1 MRLIFIIQKMIKTNH
16 LLFLLYLSLALNA
29 ISFAQFEEQEMD
41 PVFQM
46 EDFVVTASRFGQ
58 SLSELS
64 PSVSAFPKKT
74 IEEGLYLNV
83 RDVLNQIP
91 GLHIA
96 ANGGMGKVSSM
107 FTRGSESNHTAILLN
122 GRRMPTGASGQY
134 DLGNLSLSNVGS
146 IEVVRGDNSSLYGG
160 AIGGVVNIR
169 SDFATGGLKQ
179 KIKLESGSDNAK
191 FLNYNYG
198 VSSDKLNASFAI
210 NSASTDGYQENTAYE
225 RDSANLYLVYSLNN
239 SVNID
244 FQYLYYDANVGV
256 GTSFGS
262 PTLEENLTKAY
273 MYSPGL
279 SFDIS
284 NSSKFKLTANFSKNE
299 LKAVKT
305 LFSYDKRFTE
315 EIDSLE
321 SVYEFSD
328 IKNKGKS
335 VFGLLFERRKY
346 QESPVNDFS
355 TSNVDDYIV
364 SYDTRSFFTN
374 TIYQID
380 EFSELEFGGRIDN
393 FSNNFDTSKSGS
405 LKYSKSLNNEFNT
418 RIHGKY
424 SYGKNPPDLLVLA
437 YGNSYNFFLSDNN
450 IQLETI
456 RSKEVGFKTDLGD
469 HELGFVYF
477 DNSIMNLSA
486 TDYSEFPT
494 VRRVLI
500 DSTQRGSESY
510 LSGNLADNVQY
521 LISYSYLNAKDEEGN
536 QLIRRP
542 KHKLMASVT
551 KAFKD
556 LNIGISMNKISDLL
570 DSGNVKLDD
579 YSVVRVFG
587 TYTLDENRMVH
598 FRLENAFDRE
608 YDYLNGYP
616 APPKQGYLG
625 FTYKF

>member
-1 MRLIFIIQKMIKTNH
+1 MNKITH
-16 LLFLLYLSLALNA
+16 LLFLLYLFLALNG
-29 ISFAQFEEQEMD
+29 ICFAQFEEQEMD
-41 PVFQM
+41 PVLQM

-96 ANGGMGKVSSM
+96 PNGGMGKVSSM

-122 GRRMPTGASGQY
+122 GRRMPTGASGGY

-179 KIKLESGSDNAK
+179 KLKLESGSDNAK

-198 VSSDKLNASFAI
+198 VSSDNLNASFAI
-210 NSASTDGYQENTAYE
+210 NSASTDGYQENTAFE

-239 SVNID
+239 SVDLD

-299 LKAVKT
+299 LEAVKT

-315 EIDSLE
+315 KIDSLE
-321 SVYEFSD
+321 SLYEFSD

-346 QESPVNDFS
+346 QESPLNDFS
-355 TSNVDDYIV
+355 TSYVDAYMV

-405 LKYSKSLNNEFNT
+405 LKYSKSLNNELNT

-477 DNSIMNLSA
+477 DNSITNLSA
-486 TDYSEFPT
+486 TDSSEYPT

-521 LISYSYLNAKDEEGN
+521 LISYSYLDAKDDEGN

-542 KHKLMASVT
+542 KHKWMLSVSR
-551 KAFKD
+551 AFTD
-556 LNIGISMNKISDLL
+556 LNIGLNVTKVSGLL
-570 DSGNVKLDD
+570 DSGDVELED
-579 YSVVRVFG
+579 YSVARIFG
-587 TYTLDENRMVH
+587 TYTVNDSFSFH
-598 FRLENAFDRE
+598 FRLENALDEEHSF
-608 YDYLNGYP
+608 LKGYP
-616 APPKQGYLG
+616 APPRQGYVG
-625 FTYKF
+625 MTYNF

>member
-1 MRLIFIIQKMIKTNH
+1 MVKTNH
-16 LLFLLYLSLALNA
+16 LLLLLYLSLALNA
-29 ISFAQFEEQEMD
+29 ISFAQFEDEEMD

-179 KIKLESGSDNAK
+179 KLKLESGSDNAK

-239 SVNID
+239 SVNLD

>member
-1 MRLIFIIQKMIKTNH
+1 MIKTNH

-299 LKAVKT
+299 LKAIKT

-374 TIYQID
+374 TIYQINA
-380 EFSELEFGGRIDN
+380 FSELEFGGRIDN

>member
-1 MRLIFIIQKMIKTNH
+1 MIKTNH

-299 LKAVKT
+299 LKAIKT

>member
-299 LKAVKT
+299 LKAIKT

>member
-1 MRLIFIIQKMIKTNH
+1 MVKTNH
-16 LLFLLYLSLALNA
+16 LLLLLYLSLALNA
-29 ISFAQFEEQEMD
+29 ISFAQFEDEEMD

-494 VRRVLI
+494 VQRVLI

-556 LNIGISMNKISDLL
+556 LNIGISMNKISDLI

>member
-1 MRLIFIIQKMIKTNH
+1 MNKITH
-16 LLFLLYLSLALNA
+16 LLFLLYLFLALNG
-29 ISFAQFEEQEMD
+29 ICFAQFEEQEMD
-41 PVFQM
+41 PVLQM

-122 GRRMPTGASGQY
+122 GRRMPTGASGGY

-179 KIKLESGSDNAK
+179 KLKLESGSDNAK

-198 VSSDKLNASFAI
+198 VSSDNLNASFAI
-210 NSASTDGYQENTAYE
+210 NSASTDGYQENTAFE

-239 SVNID
+239 SVDLD

-299 LKAVKT
+299 LEAVKT

-315 EIDSLE
+315 KID
-321 SVYEFSD
+321 
-328 IKNKGKS
+328 
-335 VFGLLFERRKY
+335 
-346 QESPVNDFS
+346 
-355 TSNVDDYIV
+355 
-364 SYDTRSFFTN
+364 DTRSFFTN

-405 LKYSKSLNNEFNT
+405 LKYSKS
-418 RIHGKY
+418 H
-424 SYGKNPPDLLVLA
+424 
-437 YGNSYNFFLSDNN
+437 
-450 IQLETI
+450 Q
-456 RSKEVGFKTDLGD
+456 
-469 HELGFVYF
+469 
-477 DNSIMNLSA
+477 
-486 TDYSEFPT
+486 
-494 VRRVLI
+494 
-500 DSTQRGSESY
+500 
-510 LSGNLADNVQY
+510 
-521 LISYSYLNAKDEEGN
+521 ISL
-536 QLIRRP
+536 
-542 KHKLMASVT
+542 
-551 KAFKD
+551 
-556 LNIGISMNKISDLL
+556 KI
-570 DSGNVKLDD
+570 
-579 YSVVRVFG
+579 
-587 TYTLDENRMVH
+587 
-598 FRLENAFDRE
+598 
-608 YDYLNGYP
+608 
-616 APPKQGYLG
+616 
-625 FTYKF
+625 

>member
-1 MRLIFIIQKMIKTNH
+1 MIKTNH

-239 SVNID
+239 LVNLD

-299 LKAVKT
+299 LKAIKT